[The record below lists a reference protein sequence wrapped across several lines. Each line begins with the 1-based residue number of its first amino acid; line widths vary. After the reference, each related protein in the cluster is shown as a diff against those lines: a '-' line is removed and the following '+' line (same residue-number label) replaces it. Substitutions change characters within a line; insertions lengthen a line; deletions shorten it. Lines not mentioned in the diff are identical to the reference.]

1 VATVDIVIVLV
12 FLGITFYI
20 GSFFYRWVGDPD
32 DFMVAGR
39 KLTPF
44 ILAAVI
50 AATNVNLYSFVG
62 QAGVAYKHGI
72 AILWQTWTGNMAIVF
87 SGLFII
93 PIMRRLRI

>member
-1 VATVDIVIVLV
+1 MAGIDIAIVIV
-12 FLGITFYI
+12 FLGMTFFV

-32 DFMVAGR
+32 DFYVAGR

-50 AATNVNLYSFVG
+50 AATNVNLYSFIG

-72 AILWQTWTGNMAIVF
+72 AIL
-87 SGLFII
+87 
-93 PIMRRLRI
+93 